1 MMVCQSVMRTNH
13 RKKEMVVGS
22 AVLYLSK
29 RNGQKVPFQSVESVS
44 KKWYNEA
51 HKECEAL

>member
-1 MMVCQSVMRTNH
+1 
-13 RKKEMVVGS
+13 MVVGS